1 MYSLSTLARVVNSY
15 FPEPHASLLN
25 GILFGIPLKTT
36 RSFYENLKIA
46 GLLHMVV
53 LSGMNISCIAGI
65 TGMFFHKF
73 SKMTLTLITI
83 LIIIF
88 FATLVRSEA
97 PIIRAT
103 FCTLSTSVAII
114 AGKRRAAF
122 YTLFLSY
129 GFIAVLWPSW
139 RFSLSTFLS
148 YGATLGIILHTTG
161 RDCYNKENQTLSE
174 KISQH
179 LKQEAWVSLRAH
191 LFTAPFIYYYFKQIS
206 LVSVLSNILVS
217 FTIAPLMI
225 FGFLTVFAGTVH
237 RSLGLLP
244 SLLCYG
250 LLQYVIFIVT
260 CVSKIP
266 FALIKF

>member
-1 MYSLSTLARVVNSY
+1 MHGLSPFVQIVNSY

-36 RSFYENLKIA
+36 RRFYEDLKTA

-65 TGMFFHKF
+65 TGLFFHRF
-73 SKMTLTLITI
+73 SKITLTLITI
-83 LIIIF
+83 LIIVF
-88 FATLVRSEA
+88 FTTLVDKQA

-129 GFIAVLWPSW
+129 CFIAVLWPAW
-139 RFSLSTFLS
+139 RFSLSTLLS
-148 YGATLGIILHTTG
+148 YAATLGIILRTTG
-161 RDCYNKENQTLSE
+161 KDCYNEENRTLPG
-174 KISQH
+174 KIRTYF
-179 LKQEAWVSLRAH
+179 KQEAWVSLRAY
-191 LFTAPFIYYYFKQIS
+191 LFTTPFIYYYFKQIS
-206 LVSVLSNILVS
+206 LVSVLSNLLIS

-225 FGFLTVFAGTVH
+225 LGFLTVVAGMFH
-237 RSLGLLP
+237 RNLGLVP
-244 SLLCYG
+244 SFLCYG
-250 LLQYVIFIVT
+250 LLQYVIFVVT
-260 CVSKIP
+260 YVSKIP
-266 FALIKF
+266 FAMIRF